1 MEWKQDLES
10 RNRMTEIVLLSGF
23 LGSGKTTLLKRILS
37 WETNL
42 SETVV
47 IVNEFGD
54 VGIDGTLLKDCGSDV
69 VELTSGCI
77 CCTLQ
82 IDLKQTLKQIRER
95 FGPRRILIEASG
107 IADPATIA
115 SLIQEPDIQSHM
127 VLKKIVT
134 VLDAECWKA
143 REAFGTVFY
152 NQLALADLIFLNKI
166 DLFDQDEIHRFLLE
180 IHDAL
185 PQSWVVPTL
194 YCRVDPETIWAKRS
208 RKDSRLKL
216 ADFTDINL
224 SEPRPR
230 EGQHQRHDN
239 RIGEKQG
246 HSAKADN
253 ADNYTAFSFRDP
265 CILDESCFKRFLEDL
280 PWELFRLKGSVRFQD
295 RTAFVNFVG
304 GKSEWT
310 SWAGTAETRLTFIGW
325 NVSGEET
332 IERLKNCLTR
342 TEPG

>member
-1 MEWKQDLES
+1 M
-10 RNRMTEIVLLSGF
+10 NRTFSSQRSKTAEVVLLSGF

-37 WETNL
+37 WETDL

-54 VGIDGTLLKDCGSDV
+54 VAIDGALLKDCGSDV

-82 IDLKQTLKQIRER
+82 IDLKQTLKQIRAR
-95 FGPRRILIEASG
+95 FRPRRILIEASG
-107 IADPATIA
+107 IADPTTIA
-115 SLIQEPDIQSHM
+115 ALIQAPDIQSQM
-127 VLKKIVT
+127 ALKKIVT

-166 DLFDQDEIHRFLLE
+166 DLFDQDEIRRFLIE

-185 PQSWVVPTL
+185 PQSQVVPTL
-194 YCRVDPETIWAKRS
+194 YCRVDAETIWAKRS
-208 RKDSRLKL
+208 GKDSHLKL
-216 ADFTDINL
+216 ADFADINL
-224 SEPRPR
+224 SEPGPR
-230 EGQHQRHDN
+230 KGQHQGHDN
-239 RIGEKQG
+239 RAGEKQAYI
-246 HSAKADN
+246 AKAHDTN
-253 ADNYTAFSFRDP
+253 NYTAFSFQDP
-265 CILDESCFKRFLEDL
+265 CILDESCFRRFLEDL

-295 RTAFVNFVG
+295 RTAFVNFVS

-310 SWAGTAETRLTFIGW
+310 SWDGAAETRLTFIGW

-332 IERLKNCLTR
+332 IKRLKNCLTR
-342 TEPG
+342 A